1 MTNGENFNINS
12 AIEAILFASGTPI
25 LVQKVAEA
33 LETDVATLNAVI
45 DELIESY
52 NSSDRGLM
60 ILRLDDSLQLCTRQQ
75 YSEHIRLALDNR
87 RNSPLSNAAMES
99 LAIIAYNQPVT
110 RAYVEQIRGVDS
122 GAVITNL
129 VEKGLLQEVGR
140 LDAPGR
146 PILFGTTV
154 DFLRCFGIS
163 SLDELP
169 EIEKIIPEEGQV
181 PDQQVLSIF
190 REDSDDS
197 EE

>member
-25 LVQKVAEA
+25 PVQKIAEA
-33 LETDVATLNAVI
+33 LEMDITELNAVV
-45 DELIESY
+45 DELIDLY
-52 NSSDRGLM
+52 NSSERGLM
-60 ILRLDDSLQLCTRQQ
+60 ILRLEESLQLCTRSQ
-75 YSEHIRLALDNR
+75 YAEHIRLALDNR

-110 RAYVEQIRGVDS
+110 RSYVEQIRGVDS
-122 GAVITNL
+122 GAVVANL

-146 PILFGTTV
+146 PILYGTTV

-169 EIEKIIPEEGQV
+169 DIERIIPEEGQV

-190 REDSDDS
+190 KEDADDT